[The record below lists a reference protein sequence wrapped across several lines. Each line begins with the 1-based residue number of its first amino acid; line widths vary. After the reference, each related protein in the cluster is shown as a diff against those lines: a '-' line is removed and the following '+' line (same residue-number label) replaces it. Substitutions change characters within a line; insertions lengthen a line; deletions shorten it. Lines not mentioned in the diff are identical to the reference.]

1 MRYCTT
7 AQKLIPPSFS
17 RQHFPTLTG
26 NVLLLLYYKNLFEIF
41 PIGLTLQIMNGATTW
56 SSRSQETHG
65 WLLPHRN
72 PVPALAGKQWGALTL
87 NRR

>member
-1 MRYCTT
+1 M
-7 AQKLIPPSFS
+7 LF
-17 RQHFPTLTG
+17 
-26 NVLLLLYYKNLFEIF
+26 LLYYKNLFEIF
-41 PIGLTLQIMNGATTW
+41 PIGLTLQIMNGGNTW